1 MSRVVLWPRY
11 FDARHSRREGRRV
24 PRSLAVP
31 SPELEEL
38 VRAVDRLGLGY
49 EVEEQAA
56 HPAEWWAPKGRV
68 LVDKRMP
75 KSRLLRLVGEELR
88 RARSSGS

>member
-1 MSRVVLWPRY
+1 MSRAVLWPRY
-11 FDARHSRREGRRV
+11 FDSACSRQKGRRV

-38 VRAVDRLGLGY
+38 LQAARRLGL
-49 EVEEQAA
+49 ECEAEEQAA
-56 HPAEWWAPKGRV
+56 HPAEWWRRRGRL
-68 LVDKRMP
+68 LVEKSMP
-75 KSRLLRLVGEELR
+75 KTELIRQIAAELR